1 MKPAI
6 VIFLLVFWGSA
17 LAAVVDDYDYP
28 ITNPY
33 EATVIGTPPRLKYRI
48 PDRKE
53 PQERIYSLEV
63 FPEQPI
69 PNVLWHA
76 QQLEFNLAYQDSPA
90 PLIFIIAGT
99 GANYRAPTVQFLAD
113 TFYQAGFHVI
123 SLSSPAYYGFVATA
137 STSHLPGISTED
149 ARDLYR
155 VMTLVRDKV
164 QGEIEITDYYL
175 TGYSMGGLNSA
186 FISYLDETEQAFGFK
201 KVLLLNPPVNL
212 YTAGRLLDGLVEI
225 GAGKTTANQFFHL
238 LFDKF
243 SSYFKEQ
250 GMISLGEE
258 AFLFKFQES
267 EQFLTPFELKLLIG
281 AAFRFTAADI
291 VFTSDLLNKTG
302 YVIEK
307 NVNVTL
313 GSPLTPYLKRAL
325 WWRFTDYF
333 DLMVVPY
340 WLRKHPTHSRDDL
353 IRLVSLESLADYL
366 QQSDKIGLI
375 TNADEI
381 ILTEENLEFLKETFG
396 QRATIFP
403 WGGHC
408 GNIQHMTYVSQM
420 LNFFKEN
427 TDAEKTNAV
436 ESQGGMVSV
445 PTASQTP

>member
-1 MKPAI
+1 MKFTI
-6 VIFLLVFWGSA
+6 TIFLLVFWGPA
-17 LAAVVDDYDYP
+17 LAAVIDDYEYP

-33 EATVIGTPPRLKYRI
+33 EATVIGTPPHLKYRA

-53 PQERIYSLEV
+53 LQERTYSLAV
-63 FPEQPI
+63 FPERRI
-69 PNVLWHA
+69 PNVLWHT
-76 QQLEFNLAYQDSPA
+76 QQFEFNLAYQARPA
-90 PLIFIIAGT
+90 PLIFVIAGT
-99 GANYRAPTVQFLAD
+99 GANYRAPTVQFLTD
-113 TFYQAGFHVI
+113 TLYQAGFHVI

-137 STSHLPGISTED
+137 STSRLPGISTED

-155 VMTLVRDKV
+155 VMKLARDKV

-212 YTAGRLLDGLVEI
+212 YTASRRLDGLVEV
-225 GAGKTTANQFFHL
+225 GAGKTTANEFFDL

-267 EQFLTPFELKLLIG
+267 EQSLTTFELKLLIG
-281 AAFRFTAADI
+281 AAFRFTAADV

-307 NVNVTL
+307 NVDVTL

-333 DLMVVPY
+333 DRMVVPY
-340 WLRKHPTHSRDDL
+340 WLGKNPANSRDDL
-353 IRLVSLESLADYL
+353 IRLVSLQSLADYL
-366 QQSDKIGLI
+366 RQSEKIALI

-381 ILTEENLEFLKETFG
+381 ILTQEDLQFLKETFA

-403 WGGHC
+403 RGGHC
-408 GNIQHMTYVSQM
+408 GNIQHIAYVSRM
-420 LNFFKEN
+420 LSFLKDN
-427 TDAEKTNAV
+427 TGADQANAITKR
-436 ESQGGMVSV
+436 SGIMSA